1 MTATTLEE
9 KLDRLSDE
17 LASALEAERQRAP
30 ELTSLLPRYRHRFG
44 QLPESKG

>member
-1 MTATTLEE
+1 MTATKLEE

-30 ELTSLLPRYRHRFG
+30 ELTSLLPRYRDRFG
-44 QLPESKG
+44 EMSESNG

>member
-17 LASALEAERQRAP
+17 LASALEAERQRDP
-30 ELTSLLPRYRHRFG
+30 ELTSLLALYRARFG
-44 QLPESKG
+44 KLPESNG

>member
-1 MTATTLEE
+1 MTATKLKE

-30 ELTSLLPRYRHRFG
+30 ELTSLLPRYRARFG
-44 QLPESKG
+44 EISESNG